1 MKLIRFPALC
11 AATGG
16 LFLVASF
23 SNTVRA
29 TQPRL
34 DIQETVEAKFPAALL
49 ADNITKGDAWVM
61 ISLDADGVLTDALP
75 IRYTHRAFADE
86 AMRVLKQWRFEPV
99 LVLGRPIAIRTD
111 VHFAFEATGCVISV
125 TPTAAIQELAAFANR
140 PDYITP
146 MCRPDELDNIPTA
159 IRTVSPQI
167 PAKPAEE
174 GVIGG
179 KAVIDFV
186 IDETGQPR
194 MPVLV
199 SAAHEEFANQA
210 AGALSQ
216 WRFTPPTRRGK
227 PVAVQVRQEFLFP
240 SNSGAPAEK

>member
-1 MKLIRFPALC
+1 MKLLRFPAWF

-16 LFLVASF
+16 FLLVASF
-23 SNTVRA
+23 SQA
-29 TQPRL
+29 ASAAQPRL
-34 DIQETVEAKFPAALL
+34 QIEETVEAIFPRALI
-49 ADNITKGDAWVM
+49 ADNITKGDAWIM
-61 ISLDADGVLTDALP
+61 ISLDADGTLTDALP
-75 IRYTHRAFADE
+75 VRYTHRAFADE

-99 LVLGRPIAIRTD
+99 RVLGRPIAIRTD
-111 VHFAFEATGCVISV
+111 VHFAFEATGCIISV
-125 TPTAAIQELAAFANR
+125 TPMAALQEMTSFADR

-146 MCRPDELDNIPTA
+146 VCRPEELDSVPTA

-167 PAKPAEE
+167 PQTPPEV
-174 GVIGG
+174 GSVGG
-179 KAVIDFV
+179 KAVLDFV
-186 IDETGQPR
+186 IDEKGQPR

-240 SNSGAPAEK
+240 ASTGTPAEK